1 MKTILRWIHDRLP
14 CPNEPYP
21 FTLEDF
27 QGEYS
32 LCFDHYQDMDDPAL
46 WGDTYTLV
54 TDNADCERRHP
65 EILGDANPELETV

>member
-1 MKTILRWIHDRLP
+1 MKTILRRIHDRLP
-14 CPNEPYP
+14 SPNEPRP

-32 LCFDHYQDMDDPAL
+32 LCFDHYQGMDDPEW
-46 WGDTYTLV
+46 WGDPYTLV
-54 TDNADCERRHP
+54 TDNADCEQCNP